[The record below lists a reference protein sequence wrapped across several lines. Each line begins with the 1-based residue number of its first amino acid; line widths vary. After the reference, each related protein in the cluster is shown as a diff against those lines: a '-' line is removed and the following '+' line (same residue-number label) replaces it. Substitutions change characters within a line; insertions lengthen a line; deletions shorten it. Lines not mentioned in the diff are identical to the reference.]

1 MSSPYTR
8 PVQQLIDE
16 LGRLPGIGPRSAQR
30 LAFHLLET
38 NEDDVVR
45 LARSILEAKQ
55 KVRFCERCFNLADDV
70 VCHICADAKRDSRVV
85 CVVEDA
91 RAVVAVERTGE
102 FRGKYHVLLG
112 VMNPIQGK
120 QAEHLKIRE
129 LLERIKPEGI
139 EEVILATSNNLEGE
153 ITARYLGRALGVYG
167 VKVTRLASGL
177 PVGGDL
183 EFADE
188 LTLGHAI
195 GHRQAY
201 ES

>member
-1 MSSPYTR
+1 M
-8 PVQQLIDE
+8 
-16 LGRLPGIGPRSAQR
+16 A
-30 LAFHLLET
+30 
-38 NEDDVVR
+38 VVR
-45 LARSILEAKQ
+45 LARAILEAKQ
-55 KVRFCERCFNLADDV
+55 KVRFCDRCFNLADDQFCH
-70 VCHICADAKRDSRVV
+70 VCTDAKRDPRVV

-91 RAVVAVERTGE
+91 RAVVAIERTGE
-102 FRGKYHVLLG
+102 FRGRYHVLLG

-129 LLERIKPEGI
+129 LLDRVRAEGI
-139 EEVILATSNNLEGE
+139 EEIILATSNNLEGE
-153 ITARYLGRALGVYG
+153 ITARYLGRALAAHT

-195 GHRQAY
+195 GHRQTY
-201 ES
+201 DS